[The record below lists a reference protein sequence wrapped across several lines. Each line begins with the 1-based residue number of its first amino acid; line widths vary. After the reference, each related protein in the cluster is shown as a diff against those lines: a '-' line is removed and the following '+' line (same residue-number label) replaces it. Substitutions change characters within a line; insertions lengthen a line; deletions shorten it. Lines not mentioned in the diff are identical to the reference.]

1 MAQCHAQEDRM
12 SLYSNSG
19 SQPSLTI
26 AAAPQGS
33 TAALAS
39 IAVLTVTALVLAATM
54 KLPLVLPALAL
65 ASTVYAMVMGGIG
78 YTRDD
83 HFAQPARLSAGVF
96 AFAAVAASILGSP
109 DQVAL
114 LFQR

>member
-1 MAQCHAQEDRM
+1 M

-26 AAAPQGS
+26 TPAPKGS
-33 TAALAS
+33 AAALAS
-39 IAVLTVTALVLAATM
+39 GAVLSFTAIILALTM
-54 KLPLVLPALAL
+54 RLPLVLPALAL
-65 ASTVYAMVMGGIG
+65 ASTVCAMITGAIG
-78 YTRDD
+78 YTRNDRFSD
-83 HFAQPARLSAGVF
+83 SAKVSAGVF
-96 AFAAVAASILGSP
+96 AFAAVAACIIGSP